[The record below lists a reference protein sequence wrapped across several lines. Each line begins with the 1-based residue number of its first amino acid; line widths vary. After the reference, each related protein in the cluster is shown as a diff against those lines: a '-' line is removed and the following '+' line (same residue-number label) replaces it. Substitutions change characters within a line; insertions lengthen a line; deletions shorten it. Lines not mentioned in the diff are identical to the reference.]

1 MEMRI
6 TRVELNQL
14 ALEIEAFPNKIWEAI
29 GSAYDANGGE
39 FPLELL
45 PTLTAA
51 FTSSPALLR
60 KPGTWGKH
68 TLYAF
73 LSETAPESEDIYRL
87 AVQNGA
93 IKSDPPDD
101 RIRLWGLGFRLDA
114 IKLEEIACTALYKRD
129 CLWQQHDWKQ
139 VADPRIL
146 LPRQGIA
153 ESMGAVGGLKSLE
166 CLEVIAFRLASR
178 IPEIQCKLRVDFGI
192 DFLTDCGSKSILSAG
207 DAALRAVLLQSY
219 PFDDLDDKLKEC
231 CDNPGAVDSQILKR
245 AGDAL
250 IGGLSL
256 AADKEV
262 LKAVWNAQGA
272 IRKRLDG
279 QHLL

>member
-14 ALEIEAFPNKIWEAI
+14 ALEIEAFPNYIREAI
-29 GSAYDANGGE
+29 GSAYDANGGN

-51 FTSSPALLR
+51 FTSRPALLR
-60 KPGTWGKH
+60 KPGLWAKH
-68 TLYAF
+68 TLYDF
-73 LSETAPESEDIYRL
+73 LNQTAPASEDIYKL
-87 AVQNGA
+87 AIQSGA

-114 IKLEEIACTALYKRD
+114 LKIEEIACTELYKRD
-129 CLWQQHDWKQ
+129 YLCQQEDYVKTRSIKDTPIRTWI
-139 VADPRIL
+139 V
-146 LPRQGIA
+146 
-153 ESMGAVGGLKSLE
+153 ESMGAVGGRKSLD

-178 IPEIQCKLRVDFGI
+178 IPEIQCRLKTQFGI

-207 DAALRAVLLQSY
+207 ESALKAMLLKDY
-219 PFDDLDDKLKEC
+219 PFDDLKDKLEQC

-245 AGDAL
+245 AGDAM
-250 IGGLSL
+250 LSGQCL
-256 AADKEV
+256 ALDKEV
-262 LKAVWNAQGA
+262 LEAVWNAQGA

-279 QHLL
+279 QRCL